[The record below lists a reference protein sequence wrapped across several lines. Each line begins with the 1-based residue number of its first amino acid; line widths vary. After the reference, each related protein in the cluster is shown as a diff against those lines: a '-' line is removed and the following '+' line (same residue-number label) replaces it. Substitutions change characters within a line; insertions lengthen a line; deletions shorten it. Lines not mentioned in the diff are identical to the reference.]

1 MADHRTVFSYGPV
14 QQLYEAAKLVLEDNN
29 RPRGETLKRLQVAV
43 NGLEAAAQRSDRLAH
58 VRKAAADLYVGQDGD
73 IDIDDACL
81 AHLAVSVQTHPVPTS
96 TPAPRRTARHN
107 AAGRPAPHAKEPANE
122 KAIQPRKSTRTNAV
136 HLV

>member
-81 AHLAVSVQTHPVPTS
+81 AHPIAPDVQTSDYWVAAWVFVPS
-96 TPAPRRTARHN
+96 ESAQEQLASLSPAQRA
-107 AAGRPAPHAKEPANE
+107 ELE
-122 KAIQPRKSTRTNAV
+122 KP
-136 HLV
+136 